1 MRFYH
6 LQSLQFFKYFLQL
19 LPNILF
25 FFTLAA
31 VIRLT
36 RSKYFF
42 WWLQKFSLTPRT
54 VKLQNLGFPILPFE
68 VWIFLIGIDL
78 ILNLLISILVKLITA
93 ALILTLILPI
103 CMLALLFLVL
113 ILVFYFVLS
122 AVAGTWLST
131 SPEQKQQKSKYANA
145 AKRECS
151 NTRVLENTGVFFIF
165 VFRNFCSKKL
175 FCISRRVGRERD
187 KTAVLRRRGGGTV
200 PPPLETQSHS
210 LMKW

>member
-1 MRFYH
+1 M
-6 LQSLQFFKYFLQL
+6 
-19 LPNILF
+19 
-25 FFTLAA
+25 
-31 VIRLT
+31 
-36 RSKYFF
+36 
-42 WWLQKFSLTPRT
+42 
-54 VKLQNLGFPILPFE
+54 
-68 VWIFLIGIDL
+68 

-187 KTAVLRRRGGGTV
+187 KTAVLRRRGGGDSPPPSGDTKPRFCV
-200 PPPLETQSHS
+200 GGGGGGTAPPPLETQSHS
-210 LMKW
+210 LMK